1 MANKRKNKLKKPNV
15 QMTPKE
21 REAKEELKE
30 ATSDFKA
37 KITTL
42 KSKPAIAILLDI
54 FKIMLVLLILDFAI
68 VMVPTATNF
77 IGGALGIN
85 SESSSNDMVMWQ
97 ACCMFAVLCDFHI
110 MLFFLKKI
118 MGSLSFRKS
127 HNKGAE

>member
-1 MANKRKNKLKKPNV
+1 MANKRKNKLKKPNM

-21 REAKEELKE
+21 RQAQEELKE

-37 KITTL
+37 KINTFT
-42 KSKPAIAILLDI
+42 SKTAVAILIDI
-54 FKIMLVLLILDFAI
+54 FKILFALLLIDLAI
-68 VMVPTATNF
+68 VMVPTSTNF

-85 SESSSNDMVMWQ
+85 SQSSSNDMVMWQ

-127 HNKGAE
+127 RNKGAE